1 MVLRIGI
8 IGAGVMGAGHARVI
22 QASVAGAHLSA
33 VYDADTARAQAAA
46 GDSRVMSDPHTLIND
61 PSIDAV
67 IVASPDATHR
77 DYVLDCIA
85 AGKPVL
91 CEKPM
96 ALTTAECLDI
106 VTAEEKS
113 GQTLVQ
119 VGFMR
124 RFDPAYLEM
133 KATLE
138 AGTLGRPLVVHCQHR
153 NASAPDWFTSM
164 MAITN
169 SFVHEIDICRWLLGV
184 EFTRARV
191 FPCKAGAKGETS
203 DPLLILLETESG
215 QIVSSEVFMNAGY
228 GYHVHAEAVCSS
240 GTIALAQPAL
250 TRSRHSGSERAD
262 FPANWIPRFADAYRL
277 QDQAWVDAIAK
288 GKPVGA
294 SAWDG
299 LVATCLSEQ
308 IVRALETGETTSLKL
323 PRQRHVAGG
332 SR

>member
-1 MVLRIGI
+1 MTLAIGI
-8 IGAGVMGAGHARVI
+8 IGAGVMGAGHARIV
-22 QASVAGAHLSA
+22 QASVAGAHLGA
-33 VYDADTARAQAAA
+33 IYDADTARAQAAA
-46 GDSRVMSDPHTLIND
+46 GNARVLSDPHALIND

-77 DYVLDCIA
+77 DYVLSCIA

-106 VTAEEKS
+106 VAAEEEAGK
-113 GQTLVQ
+113 TLVQ

-133 KATLE
+133 KTTLN
-138 AGTLGRPLVVHCQHR
+138 AGTLGHPLVMHCQHR
-153 NASAPDWFTSM
+153 NASAPAWFTSM

-169 SFVHEIDICRWLLGV
+169 SFVHEIDICRWLLGA
-184 EFTRARV
+184 EFMTARV
-191 FPCKAGAKGETS
+191 IACKAGAKGGIF

-215 QIVSSEVFMNAGY
+215 QIVSTEVFMNAGY
-228 GYHVHAEAVCSS
+228 GYHVHAEAVCSN

-250 TRSRHSGSERAD
+250 TRSRREGSERAE
-262 FPANWIPRFADAYRL
+262 FPANWIPRFTDAYRL
-277 QDQAWVDAIAK
+277 QDQAWVDAIAN
-288 GKPVGA
+288 GRPVGA

-308 IVRALETGETTSLKL
+308 IVHALETGETTSLKL
-323 PRQRHVAGG
+323 PRRNSG
-332 SR
+332 

>member
-1 MVLRIGI
+1 MILRIGI
-8 IGAGVMGAGHARVI
+8 IGAGVMGAGHARII
-22 QASVAGAHLSA
+22 QASVAGAYLAA
-33 VYDADTARAQAAA
+33 VYDADTDRAQAAA
-46 GDSRVMSDPHTLIND
+46 GDSRVMSDPHALIND

-91 CEKPM
+91 CEKPL

-106 VTAEEKS
+106 VAAEEKS
-113 GQTLVQ
+113 GQRLVQ

-153 NASAPDWFTSM
+153 NASAPEWFTSM

-169 SFVHEIDICRWLLGV
+169 SFVHEIDICRWLLGA
-184 EFTRARV
+184 EFTTARV
-191 FPCKAGAKGETS
+191 FPCKAGANGETY

-240 GTIALAQPAL
+240 GTIGLAQPAL

-277 QDQAWVDAIAK
+277 QDQAWIDAIAK
-288 GKPVGA
+288 GTSVGA

-308 IVRALETGETTSLKL
+308 IVRALETGQMARLEL
-323 PRQRHVAGG
+323 PRHRQVAGG

>member
-1 MVLRIGI
+1 MTLAIGI
-8 IGAGVMGAGHARVI
+8 IGAGVMGTGHARII
-22 QASVAGAHLSA
+22 QASVAGAHLGA
-33 VYDADTARAQAAA
+33 ICDADMARAQAAA
-46 GDSRVMSDPHTLIND
+46 GGARVLSDPYALIND
-61 PSIDAV
+61 AAIDAV

-77 DYVLDCIA
+77 GYVLACIA

-106 VTAEEKS
+106 VAAEEKAGKS
-113 GQTLVQ
+113 LVQ

-133 KATLE
+133 KATLD
-138 AGTLGRPLVVHCQHR
+138 AGTLGHPLVMHCRHH
-153 NASAPDWFTSM
+153 NVSAPDWFTAM

-169 SFVHEIDICRWLLGV
+169 SFVHEIDICRWLLGT
-184 EFTRARV
+184 EFMTARV
-191 FPCKAGAKGETS
+191 LPCKAGANGKIF

-215 QIVSSEVFMNAGY
+215 QIVSTEVFMNAGY
-228 GYHVHAEAVCSS
+228 GYHVHAEAVCSK

-250 TRSRHSGSERAD
+250 TRSRHSGSEHAD
-262 FPANWIPRFADAYRL
+262 FPANWIPRFADAYRI
-277 QDQAWVDAIAK
+277 QNQAWVDAIAN
-288 GKPVGA
+288 GGRRGA

-308 IVRALETGETTSLKL
+308 IVGALETGQTTLLKL
-323 PRQRHVAGG
+323 PRPRHIETK
-332 SR
+332 

>member
-1 MVLRIGI
+1 MARAIGI
-8 IGAGVMGAGHARVI
+8 IGAGVMGAGHARII
-22 QASVAGAHLSA
+22 QASVAGAYLGA
-33 VYDADTARAQAAA
+33 ICDADPARAQAAA
-46 GDSRVMSDPHTLIND
+46 GDARVLSDPHALIND

-77 DYVLDCIA
+77 DYVLACIA

-96 ALTTAECLDI
+96 SLTTAECLDI
-106 VTAEEKS
+106 VAAEEKAGKS
-113 GQTLVQ
+113 LVQ

-133 KATLE
+133 KTTLD
-138 AGTLGRPLVVHCQHR
+138 AGTLGHPLVVHCQHR
-153 NASAPDWFTSM
+153 NASAPGWFTSM

-169 SFVHEIDICRWLLGV
+169 AFVHEIDICRWLLGA
-184 EFTRARV
+184 EFTTARV
-191 FPCKAGAKGETS
+191 IPCKAGARGETF

-215 QIVSSEVFMNAGY
+215 QIVSTEVFMNAGY
-228 GYHVHAEAVCSS
+228 GYHVHAEAVCSK

-250 TRSRHSGSERAD
+250 TRSRHSGSDHAS

-277 QDQAWVDAIAK
+277 QDQAWVDAITN
-288 GKPVGA
+288 GKQAGA

-299 LVATCLSEQ
+299 LVATCLCEQ
-308 IVRALETGETTSLKL
+308 IVRALETGEATTLKL
-323 PRQRHVAGG
+323 PRRNGG
-332 SR
+332 